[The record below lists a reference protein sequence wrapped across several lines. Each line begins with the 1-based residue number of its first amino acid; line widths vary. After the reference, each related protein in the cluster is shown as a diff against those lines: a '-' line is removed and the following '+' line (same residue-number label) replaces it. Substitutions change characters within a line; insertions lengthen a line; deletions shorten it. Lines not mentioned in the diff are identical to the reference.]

1 MKFKKAAFM
10 YNIKHNN
17 LSKPMKHMFEISNNE
32 FHNLRSNAVDFH
44 IPKPKTNFMKKSIS
58 YSGALLW
65 NNLLTAA
72 KQQGITINKL
82 KNILGSQYSF

>member
-1 MKFKKAAFM
+1 MKFKKATFM

-17 LSKPMKHMFEISNNE
+17 LNKPMKDE
-32 FHNLRSNAVDFH
+32 FHNLRSNTVDFH

-65 NNLLTAA
+65 NNLPTAA
-72 KQQGITINKL
+72 KQQGITINK
-82 KNILGSQYSF
+82 F